1 VLFAKW
7 RRDSA
12 EPREV
17 TQVRELESER
27 QGGLLRLT
35 LNVPGKRNA
44 LTDVLRAELREA
56 IGSAQ
61 DDPSVSAIILCGA
74 GGGFSSGGDI
84 SAMTSDPDVARRRM
98 AILHDIAR
106 MLIAG
111 RKPTVAAVAGPA
123 FGAGFSL
130 ALCCD
135 VVVADTSAK
144 FCASFGRIGLPPDLA
159 LGWTLPAR
167 IAPAKARQLL
177 LSGRVVEAREAGVLG
192 IADEVVEPA
201 YLMETAE
208 RWAKEMSANLPGPKG
223 HLKALLAL
231 DALERVL
238 AAEMES
244 YVACLGSEEHR
255 SAREAFLSRSKPRT

>member
-1 VLFAKW
+1 M
-7 RRDSA
+7 
-12 EPREV
+12 RELDC
-17 TQVRELESER
+17 VRE
-27 QGGLLRLT
+27 GGILRLT
-35 LNVPGKRNA
+35 LDVPGKKNA

-56 IGSAQ
+56 IAGAQ
-61 DDPSVSAIILCGA
+61 DDATVSAIVLAGA
-74 GGGFSSGGDI
+74 GGSFSSGGDI

-98 AILHDIAR
+98 SILHDIAR

-111 RKPTVAAVAGPA
+111 RKPSVAAVAGPA

-135 VVVADTSAK
+135 AVIADTSAR
-144 FCASFGRIGLPPDLA
+144 FCASFGRIGLPPDMA
-159 LGWTLPAR
+159 LGWTLPSR

-177 LSGRVVEAREAGVLG
+177 LSGRVVEAAEAGALG

-201 YLMETAE
+201 ALMDTAH
-208 RWAKEMSANLPGPKG
+208 RWAADLSANLPGPKG

-231 DALERVL
+231 DTLDRVL

-244 YVACLGSEEHR
+244 YVTCLASEDHR
-255 SAREAFLSRSKPRT
+255 TAREAFLSRGKARS